1 MSGDGLRSIP
11 DYLNNVLN
19 ISAPTVLISI
29 DDLAKSNAALKAT
42 EVANKTSLELFD
54 ESVFM
59 NNLHKWAGS
68 GFQASYP
75 VYELKVVTP
84 VKTTSLYNC
93 SDGTPRNVWDYIPF
107 CMGYPITQL
116 VDTFQRRV
124 SGMNFSFSLEDASSI
139 ILKIHVTKQV

>member
-1 MSGDGLRSIP
+1 MEGLTLIP
-11 DYLNNVLN
+11 NYQTNVLN
-19 ISAPTVLISI
+19 ISTPTVLISI
-29 DDLAKSNAALKAT
+29 EDLASSNAALKAT
-42 EVANKTSLELFD
+42 ELANKNSLELFD
-54 ESVFM
+54 ESIFM
-59 NNLHKWAGS
+59 NSLHKWAGT

-84 VKTTSLYNC
+84 VKTTELFNC

-107 CMGYPITQL
+107 CLGYPITQL

-124 SGMNFSFSLEDASSI
+124 SGMSFSFSLEDVPSI